1 MNFPRRTLLACL
13 PLLALAACGGD
24 DDVADRLDVADP
36 VVRFVDASAVAP
48 NLTLFK
54 GATAQS
60 DATNV
65 GYQFGSNYFDV
76 DLGSA
81 VWATKTADGVTTLGS
96 ATIDPQRG
104 TRYTI
109 VALSTSATAAGTA
122 LIVDPYNKPLG
133 SSSTHLR
140 LFNAS
145 YPFANVDVYMN
156 AAGTDISAPTI
167 TPLIAGVVFDAA
179 GPASGS
185 DSVDIPGGTYQL
197 SVTTSGTKTV
207 LFKGQVS
214 FGNNQDV
221 LLLTVPSTTTPG
233 AMSALVKIEG
243 TAGAGPVTPL

>member
-1 MNFPRRTLLACL
+1 MKYPRLTLLACL

-24 DDVADRLDVADP
+24 DTADRLDVSDP
-36 VVRFVDASAVAP
+36 VVRFIDASATSP

-54 GATAQS
+54 DTTAQS

-76 DLGSA
+76 DLGSS
-81 VWATKTADGVTTLGS
+81 VWATKQTVAGTTIGS
-96 ATIDPQRG
+96 STIDPQRG

-145 YPFANVDVYMN
+145 YPFANVDDYMN
-156 AAGTDISAPTI
+156 AVGTDISAPTI

-207 LFKGQVS
+207 LFKGQVA

-233 AMSALVKIEG
+233 AMSALVKVEG